1 MPQRNR
7 DKIMQQSL
15 YDLLCWMND
24 NINHDEVCIMDTLK
38 AYTGARC
45 AKYSSGK
52 CCNQCIADYLNEEY
66 PF

>member
-7 DKIMQQSL
+7 ERIMQQSL

-24 NINHDEVCIMDTLK
+24 NINDYEVCIMDALR
-38 AYTGARC
+38 AYTGERC
-45 AKYSSGK
+45 AKYSWGK
-52 CCNQCIADYLNEEY
+52 RCKECIAAWLNEF